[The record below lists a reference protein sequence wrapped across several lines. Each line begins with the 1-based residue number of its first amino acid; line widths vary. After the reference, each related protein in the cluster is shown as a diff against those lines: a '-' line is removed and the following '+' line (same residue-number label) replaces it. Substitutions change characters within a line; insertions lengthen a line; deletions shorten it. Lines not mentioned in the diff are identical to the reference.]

1 MHTPARQLV
10 GEGLQ
15 DPAFLTSSQKLV
27 LPVCRAQSTA
37 LRLTTETEG
46 WRRTPVPSPPGISAV
61 TSPSPTT
68 PAPRGKQVCHRGRR
82 EAEGLT
88 YFLLASWSASDSS
101 NLRASSRNFFILSF
115 ISLFLANSCLI
126 LSSKPERK
134 PFLFPEE

>member
-1 MHTPARQLV
+1 MYSCPLAPHSV
-10 GEGLQ
+10 
-15 DPAFLTSSQKLV
+15 
-27 LPVCRAQSTA
+27 
-37 LRLTTETEG
+37 
-46 WRRTPVPSPPGISAV
+46 SAV
-61 TSPSPTT
+61 TSPSPAT
-68 PAPRGKQVCHRGRR
+68 PALCGKQVCHQGRR

-101 NLRASSRNFFILSF
+101 NFRASSRNFLILSF